1 LPEYNFMISGKKIA
15 IVGFGIEGISCA
27 NYLGTKNQIFV
38 IDQKSKD
45 QIDDYLWKKLKVRDI
60 KFFWENRA
68 PEALDVDLIVRSPG
82 VKPDSAV
89 VKKLLGK
96 KTKVTTPT
104 NIFFDKCPC
113 PIIAV
118 TGTKGKGTT
127 ATLIY
132 KILKEKF
139 KDVFLAGNIGMPA
152 LDILPKLKK
161 DSFAVLELSSFQL
174 LDLKKSPHLAVILMV
189 TSEHLDWHN
198 NQDEYID
205 AKKPIVSYQTKN
217 DFAVVNADFTNSKEI
232 VRNSKSKIYYFST
245 KERTNG
251 VYLKSRKIVSTI
263 EKLEEICDVSKIRL
277 VGKHNI
283 ENVLAAVAVS
293 KIYSA
298 KNDDIVK
305 VLTAFKGLEHRL
317 ELVAVKNQIQFYN
330 DSFSTT
336 PETTIAAIESFANK
350 KVLILG
356 GSSKNSD
363 FSVLAEKIASD
374 HSIKAILLIGQEAQR
389 IKNSITR
396 HGDFAGKIINGG
408 ENMKEIVK
416 CAFSVAESGDIVVLS
431 PACASF
437 DMFKNYKDRG
447 EQFIKEVRSLRSTI

>member
-1 LPEYNFMISGKKIA
+1 MITGKKIA
-15 IVGFGIEGISCA
+15 IVGFGIEGVSCA
-27 NYLGTKNQIFV
+27 NYLGARNQIFI

-45 QIDDYLWKKLKVRDI
+45 QIDGDLWKKLKIENI
-60 KFFWENRA
+60 KFFWGSRV
-68 PEALDVDLIVRSPG
+68 PKGLDVDFIVRSPG
-82 VKPDSAV
+82 VRLDSTV
-89 VKKLLGK
+89 IKKLLGK

-113 PIIAV
+113 PMIAV

-139 KDVFLAGNIGMPA
+139 KDVFLAGNIGTSA

-161 DSFAVLELSSFQL
+161 DSLAVLELSSFQL

-189 TSEHLDWHN
+189 TTEHLDWHKDR
-198 NQDEYID
+198 QEYVD
-205 AKKPIVSYQTKN
+205 AKKPIVSFQKEK
-217 DFAVVNADFTNSKEI
+217 DFAVVNFDFENSAKI
-232 VRNSKSKIYYFST
+232 TIGIKSKIYYFSAIR
-245 KERTNG
+245 RTSG
-251 VYLKSRKIVSTI
+251 VYLKGKKIISEIGQV
-263 EKLEEICDVSKIRL
+263 EQICDIAKIQL
-277 VGKHNI
+277 PGKHNLQ
-283 ENVLAAVAVS
+283 NVLAAVAVA
-293 KIYSA
+293 KIYSV

-305 VLTAFKGLEHRL
+305 VLATFKGLEHRL
-317 ELVAVKNQIQFYN
+317 ELVGEKNKIQFYN

-336 PETTIAAIESFANK
+336 PETTIAAIESFKNK

-356 GSSKNSD
+356 GSSKKSD
-363 FSVLAEKIASD
+363 FSALSKKIITDKSITALVLIGKEAKRIEN
-374 HSIKAILLIGQEAQR
+374 SIKANRNFKGPILKGA
-389 IKNSITR
+389 K
-396 HGDFAGKIINGG
+396 
-408 ENMKEIVK
+408 NMKEIVRI
-416 CAFSVAESGDIVVLS
+416 AFKIAKPGEIVLFS

>member
-1 LPEYNFMISGKKIA
+1 MISGKKIA
-15 IVGFGIEGISCA
+15 ILGFGLEGASCV
-27 NYLGTKNQIFV
+27 NYLGARNQIFI

-45 QIDDYLWKKLKVRDI
+45 QIDDYLWKKLKVKDI
-60 KFFWENRA
+60 KFLWRNKL
-68 PEALDVDLIVRSPG
+68 PKALDVDLVVRSPG
-82 VKPDSAV
+82 VRPDSPQI
-89 VKKLLGK
+89 KELLGE
-96 KTKVTTPT
+96 KTQVTSTT
-104 NIFFDKCPC
+104 NIFFDECPS
-113 PIIAV
+113 PIIGV

-132 KILKEKF
+132 EILRKKS
-139 KDVFLAGNIGMPA
+139 KSVFLAGNIGTPV
-152 LDILPKLKK
+152 LEILPKLKK

-217 DFAVVNADFTNSKEI
+217 DFAVVNADFANSKEI
-232 VRNSKSKIYYFST
+232 VRNTKSKIYYFST
-245 KERTNG
+245 KKRTNG
-251 VYLKSRKIVSTI
+251 VYLKGRKIVSTI
-263 EKLEEICDVSKIRL
+263 KKFEEICDVSKIRL

-317 ELVAVKNQIQFYN
+317 ELIAEKNQIQFYN

-336 PETTIAAIESFANK
+336 PETTIAAIESFKNK

-356 GSSKNSD
+356 GSSKKSD
-363 FSVLAEKIASD
+363 FSNLAEKIVSD
-374 HSIKAILLIGQEAQR
+374 SSIKAILLIGQEAQR

-396 HGDFAGKIINGG
+396 YGDFAGNIIDGG
-408 ENMKEIVK
+408 ENMKKIVK
-416 CAFSVAESGDIVVLS
+416 RAFSVAESGSIVLLS

-447 EQFIKEVRSLRSTI
+447 ENFKTEVQRLKNQ

>member
-1 LPEYNFMISGKKIA
+1 MIAGKKIA
-15 IVGFGIEGISCA
+15 IAGFGIEGASCV
-27 NYLGTKNQIFV
+27 NYLGARNKVFV

-45 QIDDYLWKKLKVRDI
+45 QIDGDLWKKLKVKDI
-60 KFFWENRA
+60 KFFWRNKL
-68 PEALDVDLIVRSPG
+68 PKALDFDLVVRSPG

-89 VKKLLGK
+89 IKKLLGK

-139 KDVFLAGNIGMPA
+139 KDVFLAGNIGTPV

-174 LDLKKSPHLAVILMV
+174 ADLKKSPHVAVILMV
-189 TSEHLDWHN
+189 TSEHLDWHKD
-198 NQDEYID
+198 QAEYVY
-205 AKKPIVSYQTKN
+205 AKRPIVLFQTSA
-217 DFAVVNADFTNSKEI
+217 DFAVVNADFANSTKITENI
-232 VRNSKSKIYYFST
+232 KSKIYYFST
-245 KERTNG
+245 QKRTNG
-251 VYLKSRKIVSTI
+251 VYLKGQAILSEI
-263 EKLEEICDVSKIRL
+263 EKLEEICDVSKISL

-283 ENVLAAVAVS
+283 ENVLAAVAVA
-293 KIYSA
+293 KIYSV
-298 KNDDIVK
+298 KNSDIVK
-305 VLTAFKGLEHRL
+305 ALAKFKGLEHRL
-317 ELVAVKNQIQFYN
+317 ELVAEIKGVKFYN

-350 KVLILG
+350 KILILG
-356 GSSKNSD
+356 GSSKKSD
-363 FSVLAEKIASD
+363 FSILAEKIVSD
-374 HSIKAILLIGQEAQR
+374 PLIKAILLVGQEAQR
-389 IKNSITR
+389 IKNSIAR
-396 HGDFAGKIINGG
+396 HGDFAGKIIDGG
-408 ENMKEIVK
+408 KNMKEIVK
-416 CAFSVAESGDIVVLS
+416 RAFSVAESGDIVLLS

-447 EQFIKEVRSLRSTI
+447 EKFKTEVQRLKNK